1 MRFSLYRDLCGLL
14 DKAEE
19 DGSGSET
26 YVLCLSRDK
35 RSLVNPYI
43 GSSNS

>member
-14 DKAEE
+14 GKAKE
-19 DGSGSET
+19 DRGGSET
-26 YVLCLSRDK
+26 YVLCLSRGE
-35 RSLVNPYI
+35 RLLVYPYI